1 MIVKILNAE
10 LEIDFYDAD
19 VMEKIEN
26 SFEETQKQVQAY
38 MQEKTTKTSEVIR
51 GVCKVVFDFFNR
63 VFGEGTDKK
72 IFGTKTNLIDCLKAF
87 EQFVDAKTKQDKEL
101 EEISNK
107 YSPNRA
113 TRRKSK

>member
-1 MIVKILNAE
+1 MIVKILNTE

-26 SFEETQKQVQAY
+26 SFEETQQEVQNY
-38 MQEKTTKTSEVIR
+38 MNKKTQKTSEVIR
-51 GVCKVVFDFFNR
+51 SVCKVVFDFFNK

-72 IFGTKTNLIDCLKAF
+72 IFGTKTNLIECLKAF
-87 EQFVDAKTKQDKEL
+87 EQFVDAKVKQDKEL

-107 YSPNRA
+107 YNPNRA
-113 TRRKSK
+113 KRKAK